1 MLLEQRAAVKA
12 ANLHLYELV
21 FLFFNVNHKMWMNQ
35 KHKKTV
41 ALTFRQ
47 EIGIYFRGF
56 HRAITIS
63 PISLCITRQCKGAYK
78 QLGQITV
85 VPLGASLCA

>member
-47 EIGIYFRGF
+47 EIRIYFRGF
-56 HRAITIS
+56 H
-63 PISLCITRQCKGAYK
+63 
-78 QLGQITV
+78 
-85 VPLGASLCA
+85 